1 MDNLFTDIPEHLPAE
16 WLQDLLV
23 HRGLRIERI
32 VSRGHTTPPGHWY
45 EQDWD
50 EWVLLIRGDAELE
63 YRDPPARR
71 RLAPGDWLFIPA
83 GVAHRVSWTTPD
95 EDTLWLALLWD
106 AEADARMPGSG
117 LQTQH
122 P

>member
-1 MDNLFTDIPEHLPAE
+1 MDNLFTEIPEHLPAE

-32 VSRGHTTPPGHWY
+32 VSRGHASPPGHWY
-45 EQDWD
+45 QQDWD
-50 EWVLLIRGDAELE
+50 EWVLLIQGKAELE

-83 GVAHRVSWTTPD
+83 GTAHRVSWTTP
-95 EDTLWLALLWD
+95 EENSLWLALHWD
-106 AEADARMPGSG
+106 AGTDARAPGNC
-117 LQTQH
+117 LQTQA